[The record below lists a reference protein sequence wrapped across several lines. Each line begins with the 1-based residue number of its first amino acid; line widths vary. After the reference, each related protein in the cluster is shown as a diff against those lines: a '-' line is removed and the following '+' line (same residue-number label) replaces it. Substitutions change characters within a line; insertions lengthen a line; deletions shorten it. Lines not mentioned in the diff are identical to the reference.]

1 MDPDQVIEDYNENA
15 DDAVEASEH
24 VEAGGTGDAGDAG
37 GNGDAGGTGDAGDT
51 GGNGEDGEDGE
62 SGDDDSQ
69 LETFED
75 EDILM
80 EPSHWLGPSTTNWKR
95 VYTGHGTDEI
105 SLVKGRLWDAL
116 EAENQAEAAILTQRL
131 RHLRARTVVRALQDE
146 SRQNTDDVD
155 FTDDTFDTLVSH
167 MVYRENGGG
176 EDPSSYMRHPYQY
189 LCRRVDSNHRIN
201 LPIRYMTA
209 ETPGEGKNEAARIVH
224 ELTTLWRTAGEFIL
238 PKRPRQGQAEAFF
251 IEEMARLVQY
261 TEGLA
266 RDESPSTGSALVG
279 YEGAQELNLKYT
291 GDGGRVGVRFMV
303 GYPNLSTRGPPL
315 YPHAYIAKLALRQIG
330 TEAAGVFVHVH
341 LVDAGAHHFLF
352 LAQYSKAVIPVSIGV
367 GTIDQWGNDS
377 AAVRRFNLVHPR
389 IFSDAF

>member
-1 MDPDQVIEDYNENA
+1 MDPDQEIEDYNENA

-105 SLVKGRLWDAL
+105 SLIKGRLWDAL
-116 EAENQAEAAILTQRL
+116 EAENQAEAKTLTQRL
-131 RHLRARTVVRALQDE
+131 GHLRARTVVRALQDE
-146 SRQNTDDVD
+146 SRHNTDELD
-155 FTDDTFDTLVSH
+155 FSDDTFDTVVSH
-167 MVYRENGGG
+167 MVYRENGDD
-176 EDPSSYMRHPYQY
+176 ELPASYMRHPYQY
-189 LCRRVDSNHRIN
+189 LCRRVDSNHRVN
-201 LPIRYMTA
+201 LPIRYMRA
-209 ETPGEGKNEAARIVH
+209 KTPGEGKTEAARIVH

-238 PKRPRQGQAEAFF
+238 PKRPRQGRAEAFF

-266 RDESPSTGSALVG
+266 QDESPSTGVALVG
-279 YEGAQELNLKYT
+279 YQGAQELNLRYT
-291 GDGGRVGVRFMV
+291 GDGGRVRVRIMV
-303 GYPNLSTRGPPL
+303 AYPKLATWERPL
-315 YPHAYIAKLALRQIG
+315 YPHAVIAKLAFHQLG
-330 TEAAGVFVHVH
+330 TGGAGVFVHVH

-352 LAQYSKAVIPVSIGV
+352 LSQYSKTVIPVSVGV
-367 GTIDQWGNDS
+367 GTIDQWGNGE
-377 AAVRRFNLVHPR
+377 AEVRRFISIVGD
-389 IFSDAF
+389 FF

>member
-1 MDPDQVIEDYNENA
+1 MDPDQEIEDYNENA

-105 SLVKGRLWDAL
+105 SLIKGRLWDAL
-116 EAENQAEAAILTQRL
+116 EAENQAEAKTLTQRL
-131 RHLRARTVVRALQDE
+131 GHLRARTVVRALQDE
-146 SRQNTDDVD
+146 SRHNTDELD
-155 FTDDTFDTLVSH
+155 FSDDTFDTVVSH
-167 MVYRENGGG
+167 MVYRENGDD
-176 EDPSSYMRHPYQY
+176 ELPASYMRHPYQY
-189 LCRRVDSNHRIN
+189 LCRRVDSNHRVN
-201 LPIRYMTA
+201 LPIRYMRA
-209 ETPGEGKNEAARIVH
+209 KTPGEGKTEAARIVH

-238 PKRPRQGQAEAFF
+238 PKRQGRAEAFF

-266 RDESPSTGSALVG
+266 QDESPSTGVALVG
-279 YEGAQELNLKYT
+279 YQGAQELNLRYT
-291 GDGGRVGVRFMV
+291 GDGGRVRVRIMV
-303 GYPNLSTRGPPL
+303 AYPKLATWERPL
-315 YPHAYIAKLALRQIG
+315 YPHAVIAKLAFHQLG
-330 TEAAGVFVHVH
+330 TGGAGVFVHVH

-352 LAQYSKAVIPVSIGV
+352 LSQYSKTVIPVSVGV
-367 GTIDQWGNDS
+367 GTIDQWGNGE
-377 AAVRRFNLVHPR
+377 AEVRRFISIVGD
-389 IFSDAF
+389 FF